1 MLESLHEFRLGW
13 KIILGAIIGVGSGLT
28 GIVFYTHGVFI
39 VPIIQ
44 ETGWSRGS
52 AQFAFSFVMITAVLT
67 APLVGYLTDKYGARK
82 LALISLVALS
92 ITFASLSMTTNNI
105 YFYYMLWFVMSVL
118 AAGTFPVTWTRGIN
132 NLFDKNRGLALGL
145 TMMGTGLVALAGPI
159 YAASLIEDYG
169 WRGAYRY
176 IGLTIL
182 LFSFP
187 LVFFFFKED
196 NIGVSNNSKAPAKV
210 NPYGLEVTLQQ
221 AVKDYRFWA
230 LGLGLLFVCYGVAGL
245 ITNLV
250 PLLLDKGYG
259 YKEAAKYAGL
269 IGVMVIIGRLLV
281 GYLIDRLPARKVAFV
296 FLILP
301 ALSCI
306 LLSQSIPG
314 AGSVVIASLI
324 IGLAAGA
331 ELDLIAYMTSRYFGM
346 KHYGR
351 IYGAQFIFFAIG
363 SGGAPAIFGW
373 SNDYTGTYDFILYST
388 AFLFVIGASMILTM
402 GDYSAIESE

>member
-1 MLESLHEFRLGW
+1 MRESLHEFRLGW

-39 VPIIQ
+39 IPIIQ

-176 IGLTIL
+176 MGLTIL

-196 NIGVSNNSKAPAKV
+196 NIVVNNNSKATAKV
-210 NPYGLEVTLQQ
+210 NPHGLEVTLLQ

-388 AFLFVIGASMILTM
+388 ACLFVIGASMILTM
-402 GDYSAIESE
+402 GDYSASESE